1 MRVAVTGASGYVG
14 RAVVEALVALGHEVV
29 AVSRHPR
36 VGDPGHG
43 LGLDV
48 LSDDLRPA
56 FAGADAVIHLVGIIR
71 ERTDVGVTFERLHVD
86 ATRRVLDAVRQSNVP
101 RLLHMS
107 ALGTSPRGGSAYFE
121 TKWRAEEAVRAAWPK
136 ATIVRPSLMFG
147 GGADFFRTLVGLAHN
162 PVVPVPGDGR
172 TPFDPVA
179 RTDVARALA
188 AMVSDEEASGETFEI
203 GGPER
208 FTLNQLIDRV
218 GQAVLGRRP
227 PLPKIHM
234 PLRALRPLVALGE
247 HVPGFPLT
255 KDQLQMLGIPNT
267 TDDTRWHRW
276 VPEPRHLDR
285 DL

>member
-14 RAVVEALVALGHEVV
+14 RAVVAALVAEGHEVV

-36 VGDPGHG
+36 LGDPGHG

-48 LSDDLRPA
+48 VSDDLRPA
-56 FAGADAVIHLVGIIR
+56 FSSADAVVHLVGIIR
-71 ERTDVGVTFERLHVD
+71 EQPDAGVTFERLHVE
-86 ATRRVLDAVRQSNVP
+86 ATQRVLDAVRQSNVS
-101 RLLHMS
+101 RLVHMS
-107 ALGTSPRGGSAYFE
+107 ALGTSARGGSAYFE
-121 TKWRAEEAVRAAWPK
+121 TKWRAEEAVRGAWPS

-147 GGADFFRTLVGLAHN
+147 GGADFFKTLAGLARN

-179 RTDVARALA
+179 RADVARALA
-188 AMVSDEEASGETFEI
+188 LIVSDDGAQGGTFEI

-218 GQAVLGRRP
+218 GQAAFGRRP
-227 PLPKIHM
+227 PLPKFHM
-234 PLRALRPLVALGE
+234 PLRALRPLVAFGE
-247 HVPGFPLT
+247 RVPAFPLT
-255 KDQLQMLGIPNT
+255 RDQLDMLGIPNT
-267 TDDTRWHRW
+267 TNDTRWHRW
-276 VPEPRHLDR
+276 VPDPQRLDR